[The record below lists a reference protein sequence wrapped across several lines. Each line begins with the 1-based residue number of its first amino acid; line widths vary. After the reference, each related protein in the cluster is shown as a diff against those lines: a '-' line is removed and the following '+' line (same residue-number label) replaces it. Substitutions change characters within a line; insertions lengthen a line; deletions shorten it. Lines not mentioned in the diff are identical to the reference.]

1 MINGNKILQYIS
13 GIFFSNKVKT
23 KVQRG
28 NGFWTF
34 LKMSIFEKPEKVL
47 KKGVFLSL
55 LEHNGLKHR
64 KKTYNFVTIKKQHFS
79 GKNNLGI
86 FY

>member
-1 MINGNKILQYIS
+1 
-13 GIFFSNKVKT
+13 
-23 KVQRG
+23 
-28 NGFWTF
+28 
-34 LKMSIFEKPEKVL
+34 MSIFEKPEKVL